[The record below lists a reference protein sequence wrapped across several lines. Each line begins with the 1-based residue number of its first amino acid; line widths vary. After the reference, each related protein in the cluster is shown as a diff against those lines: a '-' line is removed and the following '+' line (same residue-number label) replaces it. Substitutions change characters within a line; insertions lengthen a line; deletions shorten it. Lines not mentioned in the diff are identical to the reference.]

1 MAEID
6 TGGGKKVSTKV
17 DMTPMVDL
25 AFLLVT
31 FFMLTT
37 TFSKPQT
44 MEINMPDKTRDNE
57 TMKVKES
64 RTLSLV
70 LTKNDKI
77 YYYQGVEDPVLE
89 VTDFSANGIRK
100 VLLKKKAE
108 IMANTGEGP
117 IIVIKS
123 KKDAR
128 YGNLVDILDEMSITG
143 IEIYALVDIT
153 PEDEELVAKAEAAG
167 IK

>member
-1 MAEID
+1 MAEVD

-44 MEINMPDKTRDNE
+44 MEINMPDKTKDNE
-57 TMKVKES
+57 KVKVKES

-70 LTKNDKI
+70 MAKNDKI
-77 YYYQGVEDPVLE
+77 YYYQGVENPVLE
-89 VTDFSANGIRK
+89 QTDFSPNGIRK
-100 VLLKKKAE
+100 VLLKKKKE
-108 IMANTGEGP
+108 ILAATGEGP
-117 IIVIKS
+117 IVIIKS

-128 YGNLVDILDEMSITG
+128 YGNLVDILDEMSISG

-153 PEDEELVAKAEAAG
+153 PEDEQLLEKAEAQQQ
-167 IK
+167 

>member
-1 MAEID
+1 MAEVD

-44 MEINMPDKTRDNE
+44 MEINMPDKTKDNE

-70 LTKNDKI
+70 MTKDDKI

-89 VTDFSANGIRK
+89 QTDFSPNGIRK
-100 VLLKKKAE
+100 VLLKKKKE
-108 IMANTGEGP
+108 IMASTGEGP
-117 IIVIKS
+117 IVVIKS

-153 PEDEELVAKAEAAG
+153 PEDEQLVEKAEAQQ
-167 IK
+167 K